1 MGGRPCRFCLFFGE
15 GRKTSQHLM
24 TNKKRS
30 KSLDSTRVK
39 NSLGIWAFGPNVT
52 RFVPPGYHP
61 EVTNEDMVTR
71 TKRVVDGL
79 ADVID
84 GLEYHYPGEINETTV
99 DAIKAALGSVD
110 IYSLAA
116 GLHPDPTYK
125 LGVFINPDKAL
136 RRKGIE
142 ILKRGVDLAATL
154 GAHFII
160 WPGAEGYNYNF
171 QRDYAYTWDQFVAGV
186 GEVVAHAAS
195 RGVTVFLEHKNS
207 EPAMNILM
215 RNISATLYTIER
227 VTRLGVDTSRLLV
240 NMDWQHLIMNG
251 ENLAEY
257 AALLHS
263 EGKLGHQHGNS
274 GWGTFDDDNMAG
286 ASFFMQT
293 LELAMTLQDV
303 GYGSKGERVGFD
315 LYPYTEDQVA
325 AVRRSVL
332 QWEFIDD
339 LARKIDRKA
348 LEEARAKADAVEGY
362 RIVYEVLG
370 LDKAYT
376 ERIIARHKH

>member
-1 MGGRPCRFCLFFGE
+1 MA
-15 GRKTSQHLM
+15 
-24 TNKKRS
+24 
-30 KSLDSTRVK
+30 DTRVK
-39 NSLGIWAFGPNVT
+39 TSLGIWAFGPNVT

-61 EVTNEDMVTR
+61 EAAHEDMVTKTR
-71 TKRVVDGL
+71 RVVDGL
-79 ADVID
+79 SDLID
-84 GLEYHYPGEINETTV
+84 GLEYHYPGEINEENV
-99 DAIKAALGSVD
+99 ESIKGALGPMD
-110 IYSLAA
+110 IYCIAA

-125 LGVFINPDKAL
+125 LGAFINPDKAL
-136 RRKGIE
+136 RQQGIDV
-142 ILKRGVDLAATL
+142 LKRGVDLAASL

-171 QRDYAYTWDQFVAGV
+171 QRDYAYIWNQFVEGV

-195 RGVTVFLEHKNS
+195 KGVKVFMEHKNS

-215 RNISATLYTIER
+215 RNISATLYTIDR
-227 VTRLGVDTSRLLV
+227 VRRLGVDTSNLLV

-251 ENLAEY
+251 ENLGEY

-274 GWGTFDDDNMAG
+274 GWGTFDDDNMVG

-293 LELAMTLQDV
+293 LELAMILQDV
-303 GYGSKGERVGFD
+303 GYGSNGERIGFD

-325 AVRRSVL
+325 AVHRSTL
-332 QWEFIDD
+332 QWEFIND
-339 LARKIDRKA
+339 LAKKIDRAA
-348 LEEARAKADAVEGY
+348 LKEATSRADAVEGF

-370 LDKAYT
+370 LDKAYI
-376 ERIIARHKH
+376 EQLVSRRKR

>member
-1 MGGRPCRFCLFFGE
+1 LA
-15 GRKTSQHLM
+15 
-24 TNKKRS
+24 
-30 KSLDSTRVK
+30 DTRVK

-61 EVTNEDMVTR
+61 EVTNEDMVARTR
-71 TKRVVDGL
+71 RVVDGL

-84 GLEYHYPGEINETTV
+84 GLEYHYPGEINEDTV
-99 DAIKAALGSVD
+99 DAIKAALGPMD
-110 IYSLAA
+110 IYCLAA
-116 GLHPDPTYK
+116 GLHPDPTFK
-125 LGVFINPDKAL
+125 LGVFINPDKNL
-136 RRKGIE
+136 RRQGID

-171 QRDYAYTWDQFVAGV
+171 QREYAFTWDQFVDGI
-186 GEVVAHAAS
+186 GEVVSYAAS
-195 RGVTVFLEHKNS
+195 KGVTVLLEHKNS

-215 RNISATLYTIER
+215 RNIAATLYTIDR
-227 VTRLGVDTSRLLV
+227 VRRLGVDTSRLLV

-274 GWGTFDDDNMAG
+274 GWGTFDDDNMVG

-325 AVRRSVL
+325 AIRRSAL

-339 LARKIDRKA
+339 LAQKIDRAA
-348 LEEARAKADAVEGY
+348 LLQARANADAVEGY

-376 ERIIARHKH
+376 ERILERRKR

>member
-1 MGGRPCRFCLFFGE
+1 MA
-15 GRKTSQHLM
+15 
-24 TNKKRS
+24 
-30 KSLDSTRVK
+30 VK
-39 NSLGIWAFGPNVT
+39 NSVGIWAFGPNVT

-61 EVTNEDMVTR
+61 ETTSEDMVSR

-79 ADVID
+79 ADLMD
-84 GLEYHYPGEINETTV
+84 GLEYHYPGEINEESV
-99 DAIKAALGSVD
+99 DAIKAALGPMD
-110 IYSLAA
+110 IYCLAA

-125 LGVFINPDKAL
+125 LGAFINPDARL
-136 RRKGIE
+136 RRQGIE
-142 ILKRGVDLAATL
+142 TLKRGVDLAAAL

-171 QRDYAYTWDQFVAGV
+171 QRDYAHTWDLFVSGV
-186 GEVVAHAAS
+186 GEVVAHAAEKD
-195 RGVTVFLEHKNS
+195 VTVFLEHKNS

-215 RNISATLYTIER
+215 RNISACLYTIDR
-227 VTRLGVDTSRLLV
+227 VRRLGVDVSHLQV

-263 EGKLGHQHGNS
+263 EGKLGHQHANS
-274 GWGTFDDDNMAG
+274 GWGTFDDDNMVG

-303 GYGSKGERVGFD
+303 GYGTHGERIGYD

-332 QWEFIDD
+332 QWAFIDD
-339 LARKIDRKA
+339 LARKLDRAA
-348 LEEARAKADAVEGY
+348 LAQTRATADAVEGY
-362 RIVYEVLG
+362 RIVYEALG
-370 LDKAYT
+370 LDKAFT
-376 ERIIARHKH
+376 DRIISQRKK

>member
-1 MGGRPCRFCLFFGE
+1 MA
-15 GRKTSQHLM
+15 
-24 TNKKRS
+24 
-30 KSLDSTRVK
+30 DTRVK

-61 EVTNEDMVTR
+61 QVTNEDMVARTR
-71 TKRVVDGL
+71 RVVDGL

-84 GLEYHYPGEINETTV
+84 GLEYHYPGEINEDIV
-99 DAIKAALGSVD
+99 DAIKAALGPMD
-110 IYSLAA
+110 IYGLAA
-116 GLHPDPTYK
+116 GLHPDPTFK
-125 LGVFINPDKAL
+125 LGVFINPDKNL
-136 RRKGIE
+136 RRQGID

-171 QRDYAYTWDQFVAGV
+171 QREYAATWDQFVDGI
-186 GEVVAHAAS
+186 GEVVSHAAS
-195 RGVTVFLEHKNS
+195 KGVTVLLEHKNS

-215 RNISATLYTIER
+215 RNIAATLYTIDR
-227 VTRLGVDTSRLLV
+227 VRRLGIDTSHLLV

-274 GWGTFDDDNMAG
+274 GWGTFDDDNMVG

-293 LELAMTLQDV
+293 LELGMTLQDV

-325 AVRRSVL
+325 AVRRSAL

-339 LARKIDRKA
+339 LARKIDRVA
-348 LEEARAKADAVEGY
+348 LQQARANADAVEGY

-376 ERIIARHKH
+376 ERILERRKR

>member
-1 MGGRPCRFCLFFGE
+1 MP
-15 GRKTSQHLM
+15 
-24 TNKKRS
+24 
-30 KSLDSTRVK
+30 VK
-39 NSLGIWAFGPNVT
+39 NSVGIWAFGPNAT
-52 RFVPPGYHP
+52 RFVPIGYHP
-61 EVTNEDMVTR
+61 ETIHEDMVSR

-79 ADVID
+79 ADLMD
-84 GLEYHYPGEINETTV
+84 GLEYHYPGEINEESV
-99 DAIKAALGSVD
+99 DAIKAALGPMN
-110 IYSLAA
+110 IYCLAA

-125 LGVFINPDKAL
+125 LGVFINPDDTL
-136 RRKGIE
+136 RRQGIE
-142 ILKRGVDLAATL
+142 TLKRGVDLAAAL

-171 QRDYAYTWDQFVAGV
+171 QRDYAHTWDLFVGGV
-186 GEVVAHAAS
+186 GEVVSHAAEK
-195 RGVTVFLEHKNS
+195 GVTVFLEHKNS

-215 RNISATLYTIER
+215 RNISACLYTIDR
-227 VTRLGVDTSRLLV
+227 VRRLGVDISRLQV

-263 EGKLGHQHGNS
+263 EGKLGHQHANS
-274 GWGTFDDDNMAG
+274 GWGTFDDDNMVG

-303 GYGSKGERVGFD
+303 GYGAHNERIGYD

-332 QWEFIDD
+332 QWAFIDD
-339 LARKIDRKA
+339 LAHKLDRAA
-348 LEEARAKADAVEGY
+348 LAQARANADAVEGY
-362 RIVYEVLG
+362 RVVYEAMG

-376 ERIIARHKH
+376 DHIISERKR

>member
-1 MGGRPCRFCLFFGE
+1 MA
-15 GRKTSQHLM
+15 
-24 TNKKRS
+24 
-30 KSLDSTRVK
+30 DTRVK

-61 EVTNEDMVTR
+61 EVTHEDMVTR
-71 TKRVVDGL
+71 TRRVVDGL
-79 ADVID
+79 ASVID
-84 GLEYHYPGEINETTV
+84 GLEYHYPGEINEDIV
-99 DAIKAALGSVD
+99 DAIKAALGPMD
-110 IYSLAA
+110 IYCLAA
-116 GLHPDPTYK
+116 GLHPDPTFK
-125 LGVFINPDKAL
+125 LGVFINPDKNL
-136 RRKGIE
+136 RRRGIDV
-142 ILKRGVDLAATL
+142 LKRGVDLAAAL

-171 QRDYAYTWDQFVAGV
+171 QREYAYTWNQFVDGV

-195 RGVTVFLEHKNS
+195 KGVTVFLEHKNS

-215 RNISATLYTIER
+215 RNIAATLYTIDR
-227 VTRLGVDTSRLLV
+227 VRRLGVDTSRLLV

-257 AALLHS
+257 AALLYS

-274 GWGTFDDDNMAG
+274 GWGTFDDDNMVG

-303 GYGSKGERVGFD
+303 EYGSKGERVGFD

-325 AVRRSVL
+325 AVRRSAL

-339 LARKIDRKA
+339 LARKVDRKA
-348 LEEARAKADAVEGY
+348 LNEARAHADAVEGY
-362 RIVYEVLG
+362 RIVYEMLG
-370 LDKAYT
+370 LDKAYI
-376 ERIIARHKH
+376 ERIIARRKG

>member
-1 MGGRPCRFCLFFGE
+1 MPI
-15 GRKTSQHLM
+15 
-24 TNKKRS
+24 
-30 KSLDSTRVK
+30 K
-39 NSLGIWAFGPNVT
+39 NSVGIWAFGPNVT
-52 RFVPPGYHP
+52 RFVPVGYHP
-61 EVTNEDMVTR
+61 ETINEDMVTR

-79 ADVID
+79 ADLVD
-84 GLEYHYPGEINETTV
+84 GLEYHYPGEVNESTLA
-99 DAIKAALGSVD
+99 AIQAALEPMD
-110 IYSLAA
+110 MYCIAA

-125 LGVFINPDKAL
+125 LGVFINPDPAL
-136 RRKGIE
+136 RRQGIE
-142 ILKRGVDLAATL
+142 ILKRGVDLAAAVN
-154 GAHFII
+154 AHFII

-171 QRDYAYTWDQFVAGV
+171 QRDYAATWDRFIEGV

-195 RGVTVFLEHKNS
+195 KGVTVFLEHKNS

-215 RNISATLYTIER
+215 RNISATLYTIDR
-227 VTRLGVDTSRLLV
+227 VRRLGVDTSRLKV

-263 EGKLGHQHGNS
+263 EGKLGHQHANS
-274 GWGTFDDDNMAG
+274 GWGTFDDDNMVG
-286 ASFFMQT
+286 AAFFMQT

-303 GYGSKGERVGFD
+303 GYGSSGERIGYD

-332 QWEFIDD
+332 QWAFIDD
-339 LARKIDRKA
+339 LAARIDRAA
-348 LEEARAKADAVEGY
+348 LAESRARADAVEGY
-362 RIVYEVLG
+362 RIVYEAMG

-376 ERIIARHKH
+376 DRIISQRKK

>member
-1 MGGRPCRFCLFFGE
+1 MA
-15 GRKTSQHLM
+15 
-24 TNKKRS
+24 N
-30 KSLDSTRVK
+30 TRVK

-61 EVTNEDMVTR
+61 QVANEDMVTR
-71 TKRVVDGL
+71 TRRVVDGL
-79 ADVID
+79 AGVID
-84 GLEYHYPGEINETTV
+84 GLEYHYPGEINEEIV
-99 DAIKAALGSVD
+99 DAIKAALGPMD
-110 IYSLAA
+110 IYCLAA
-116 GLHPDPTYK
+116 GLHPDPTFK
-125 LGVFINPDKAL
+125 LGVFINPDKNL
-136 RRKGIE
+136 RHKGID
-142 ILKRGVDLAATL
+142 ILKRGVDLAAVL
-154 GAHFII
+154 GTHFII
-160 WPGAEGYNYNF
+160 WPGGEGYNYNF
-171 QRDYAYTWDQFVAGV
+171 QREYAFTWDQFVDGV
-186 GEVVAHAAS
+186 GEVVAHAVS
-195 RGVTVFLEHKNS
+195 KGVTVLLEHKNS

-215 RNISATLYTIER
+215 RNIAATLYTIDR
-227 VTRLGVDTSRLLV
+227 VRRLGVDTSRLLV

-274 GWGTFDDDNMAG
+274 GWGTFDDDNMVG

-325 AVRRSVL
+325 AVRRSAL

-339 LARKIDRKA
+339 LARKIDRPA
-348 LEEARAKADAVEGY
+348 LQQAWASADAVEGY
-362 RIVYEVLG
+362 RIVYEILG

-376 ERIIARHKH
+376 ERILERRKQ

>member
-1 MGGRPCRFCLFFGE
+1 MA
-15 GRKTSQHLM
+15 
-24 TNKKRS
+24 
-30 KSLDSTRVK
+30 DTRVK

-61 EVTNEDMVTR
+61 QVTNEDMVARTR
-71 TKRVVDGL
+71 RVVDGL

-84 GLEYHYPGEINETTV
+84 GLEYHYPGEINEDIV
-99 DAIKAALGSVD
+99 DAIKAALGPMD
-110 IYSLAA
+110 IYCLAA
-116 GLHPDPTYK
+116 GLHPDPTFK
-125 LGVFINPDKAL
+125 LGVFINPDKNL
-136 RRKGIE
+136 RRQGID

-171 QRDYAYTWDQFVAGV
+171 QREYAATWDQFVDGI
-186 GEVVAHAAS
+186 GEVVSHAAS
-195 RGVTVFLEHKNS
+195 KGVTVLLEHKNS

-215 RNISATLYTIER
+215 RNIAATLYTIDR
-227 VTRLGVDTSRLLV
+227 VRRLGIDTSHLLV

-274 GWGTFDDDNMAG
+274 GWGTFDDDNMVG

-293 LELAMTLQDV
+293 LELGMTLQDV

-325 AVRRSVL
+325 AVRRSAL

-339 LARKIDRKA
+339 LARKIDRVA
-348 LEEARAKADAVEGY
+348 LQQARANADAVEGY

-376 ERIIARHKH
+376 ERILERRKR

>member
-1 MGGRPCRFCLFFGE
+1 MME
-15 GRKTSQHLM
+15 EHM
-24 TNKKRS
+24 DNAY
-30 KSLDSTRVK
+30 VK
-39 NSLGIWAFGPNVT
+39 NSVGIWAFGPNVT

-79 ADVID
+79 ADLVD
-84 GLEYHYPGEINETTV
+84 GLEYHYPGEISEDTV
-99 DAIKAALGSVD
+99 EGIKSALGPMD
-110 IYSLAA
+110 IYCIAA

-125 LGVFINPDKAL
+125 LGAFINPDKAL
-136 RRKGIE
+136 RRQGIDT
-142 ILKRGVDLAATL
+142 LKRGVDLAAAL

-171 QRDYAYTWDQFVAGV
+171 QRDYIYTWNQFIEGV

-195 RGVTVFLEHKNS
+195 KGVTVFLEHKNS

-215 RNISATLYTIER
+215 RNIAACLYVIDR
-227 VTRLGVDTSRLLV
+227 VRRLGVDTSRLKV

-293 LELAMTLQDV
+293 LELAMVLQDV
-303 GYGSKGERVGFD
+303 GYGSNGERVGFD

-325 AVRRSVL
+325 AVRRSVI
-332 QWEFIDD
+332 QWDFIWD
-339 LARKIDRKA
+339 LAHKIDRAA
-348 LEEARAKADAVEGY
+348 LKEALARADAVEGY

-376 ERIIARHKH
+376 DRIIARHRH